1 MHIHTFARH
10 IHNPFSNDTI
20 LLYFP
25 ISSRKVGASGI
36 AFTGGVPNLQKYPAA
51 SFTTR
56 ERTAQGRSVRNCSFL
71 GLFYFIGQTFALP
84 SHSSSSRTRLP
95 LVSLRNFPSPFS
107 HAHPPSSIHFYWL
120 GQQWLVPPMQQPK
133 SCPRAPSLCT
143 ERDTRFSIIRFS
155 MFTIPPCV
163 YARQPRIQ
171 IQAFVSTLPTYPSYE
186 FMGLDRMKG
195 VNES

>member
-84 SHSSSSRTRLP
+84 SRSSSSRTRLP

-107 HAHPPSSIHFYWL
+107 RAHPPSSIHFYWL

-143 ERDTRFSIIRFS
+143 ERDTRFSITRFS
-155 MFTIPPCV
+155 MFTVCV
-163 YARQPRIQ
+163 CKATPHPDTSICIHVANISILRIHG
-171 IQAFVSTLPTYPSYE
+171 IGS
-186 FMGLDRMKG
+186 
-195 VNES
+195 NEGS